1 MADRLLS
8 FIDEIDRTK
17 NADATESMASPIVL
31 LDIET
36 NSIKQTDIEIPISYS
51 RIKGLQ
57 SA

>member
-8 FIDEIDRTK
+8 FINEIDKTK